1 MLSFGFSAETLVRER
16 GKGFRGEVWVMGGRT
31 MSLKKNG
38 EIPKDDRGGRQ
49 LGKFSAHLHHI
60 RDTGYEI
67 SGSIYTGSYARVKHI
82 NRRFGLSG

>member
-16 GKGFRGEVWVMGGRT
+16 GKGFRGEVWVMGERT

-49 LGKFSAHLHHI
+49 LGKFSAHLHHMLHEIPDMKSVDQYI
-60 RDTGYEI
+60 RDRTQ
-67 SGSIYTGSYARVKHI
+67 GSSI
-82 NRRFGLSG
+82 